1 MSQLTNLKSTLI
13 QFYLA
18 CVKCKYSRMKDLAA
32 DFEIEN
38 KQSQRAYDLGFK
50 LAHQRLLREGKS
62 VV

>member
-1 MSQLTNLKSTLI
+1 
-13 QFYLA
+13 
-18 CVKCKYSRMKDLAA
+18 MKDLAA